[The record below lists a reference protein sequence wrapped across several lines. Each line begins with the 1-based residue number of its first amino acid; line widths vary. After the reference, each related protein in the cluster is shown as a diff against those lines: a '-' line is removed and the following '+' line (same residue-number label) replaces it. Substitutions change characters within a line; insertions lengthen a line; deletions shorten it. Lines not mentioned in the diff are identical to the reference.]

1 VKPATIHRLSLL
13 ALAAQTQA
21 LAQVQRHNAALGQIA
36 QQRRVLTAYRDRL
49 TESWRDGAEVSA
61 GEAVR
66 AGQFAAASEA
76 ADQQIA
82 LAEQKTRQALAAQQ
96 IELAAQLQK
105 SRRLTE
111 FTQTARLKTER
122 QAERRLETLYP
133 PNPATSRR

>member
-1 VKPATIHRLSLL
+1 MKQATLHRLSLL

-21 LAQVQRHNAALGQIA
+21 LAQVQRHSASLAQA
-36 QQRRVLTAYRDRL
+36 TQQRKVLTAYRDRL

-76 ADQQIA
+76 AGQQISVQ
-82 LAEQKTRQALAAQQ
+82 EQKTRQALVAQQ
-96 IELAAQLQK
+96 IELAAMMQK
-105 SRRLTE
+105 TRRLAE
-111 FTQTARLKTER
+111 FTQAARRENER
-122 QAERRLETLYP
+122 QAERRLERLYP

>member
-1 VKPATIHRLSLL
+1 MKAATLHRLSLL

-21 LAQVQRHNAALGQIA
+21 LAQVQRHNAALRQVS
-36 QQRRVLTAYRDRL
+36 QQRQVLAAYRNRL
-49 TESWRDGAEVSA
+49 TESWRDGGIVNAAEAS
-61 GEAVR
+61 R
-66 AGQFAAASEA
+66 ATQFAAASEA

-82 LAEQKTRQALAAQQ
+82 LQAQKTRQALAAQQ

-111 FTQTARLKTER
+111 FTQTARLQTER